1 MPITAPSSSAPSHR
15 PLAALCAPALVVLA
29 VVAGGGLF
37 AQVGGERGIIPVASS
52 TDIEVRGI
60 EVNVTGDN
68 AEDARRKGY
77 EEAQRLAW
85 KKINGPELPDSQ
97 LQSMVAAILVENE
110 QIGPRRYVA
119 RLGVI
124 FDRARVGGRL
134 GGEGG
139 VSHSAPMLTMPV
151 LLSGGTGTLFE
162 VRNAWQRAWAESQFG
177 ASTID
182 YVRPQGSGGESLL
195 LTYGQTG
202 RRSRAWWNTILDQ
215 FGAADVLVPIARLEY
230 EYPGGPVA
238 GHFTAR
244 FGPDNRWLGEF
255 DLRADG
261 PQQVPAMLE
270 QAVTRMDAIFRRALA
285 EGKLRPDPTLTLAN
299 VELTPQLRALLE
311 ESRRAEAVE
320 RALAAGEDVPAL
332 VAQPIPEGSQPA
344 AQAVVSTIVVQAATP
359 DARAFDATLS
369 GLRGVGGV
377 RGVAVTSTAI
387 GGTSVI
393 QVTFTGDVSDLA
405 AALRGAGWRV
415 TEGGSA
421 LAIAR

>member
-1 MPITAPSSSAPSHR
+1 MSSSATPSSAPSHR
-15 PLAALCAPALVVLA
+15 SLAALLAPGLLVLG
-29 VVAGGGLF
+29 VVAGGSLF

-52 TDIEVRGI
+52 SDIEVRGI
-60 EVNVTGDN
+60 EVNVIGDN

-85 KKINGPELPDSQ
+85 ARIDGPAIADSQ
-97 LQSMVAAILVENE
+97 LQGMVAAILVESE

-134 GGEGG
+134 GGEDG
-139 VSHSAPMLTMPV
+139 VAHSAPMLTLPV
-151 LLSGGTGTLFE
+151 LLSGGTGTMFE
-162 VRNAWQRAWAESQFG
+162 VRNAWQRVWAESQFG
-177 ASTID
+177 ASTIE
-182 YVRPQGSGGESLL
+182 YVRPQGAGGESLL

-230 EYPGGPVA
+230 EYPGGPVT

-244 FGPDNRWLGEF
+244 YGPDNRRLGDF
-255 DLRADG
+255 NLRVDS

-270 QAVTRMDAIFRRALA
+270 QAVARLDAIYRRALVA
-285 EGKLRPDPTLTLAN
+285 GQLRPDPTLSLAN
-299 VELTPQLRALLE
+299 VELSPELRALLD
-311 ESRRAEAVE
+311 ESLAAEAAE
-320 RALAAGEDVPAL
+320 RAIAAGEVPPSQIVEPGL
-332 VAQPIPEGSQPA
+332 EGDQPA
-344 AQAVVSTIVVQAATP
+344 SQGAINTVVVQAATP
-359 DARAFDATLS
+359 DARAFDGALA
-369 GLRGVGGV
+369 GLRSVAGV

-393 QVTFTGDVSDLA
+393 QVTFSGDISGLA
-405 AALRGAGWRV
+405 EALRAAGWRV

-421 LAIAR
+421 LAISR

>member
-1 MPITAPSSSAPSHR
+1 MPSSAPSLSASSHR
-15 PLAALCAPALVVLA
+15 SLAAFAAPALLVFGVVM
-29 VVAGGGLF
+29 AGGLL
-37 AQVGGERGIIPVASS
+37 AQVAGERGIMPVASS

-60 EVNVTGDN
+60 EVNVIGDN

-85 KKINGPELPDSQ
+85 AKIKGPAIADSQ
-97 LQSMVAAILVENE
+97 LQGRVAAILVESE

-124 FDRARVGGRL
+124 FDRARVGGML
-134 GGEGG
+134 GGADG
-139 VSHSAPMLTMPV
+139 VAHSAPMLTLPV
-151 LLSGGTGTLFE
+151 LLSGGTGTMFE
-162 VRNAWQRAWAESQFG
+162 VRNAWQRVWAESQFG

-182 YVRPQGSGGESLL
+182 YVRPQGAGGESLL

-230 EYPGGPVA
+230 EYPGGPVT

-244 FGPDNRWLGEF
+244 FGPDNRWLGDF
-255 DLRADG
+255 NLRAPN
-261 PQQVPAMLE
+261 PQGVPAMLE
-270 QAVTRMDAIFRRALA
+270 RAVTQMDAIFRRALA
-285 EGKLRPDPTLTLAN
+285 TGKLRPDPSLSLDN
-299 VELTPQLRALLE
+299 IELTPELRALLE
-311 ESRRAEAVE
+311 ESRAAEAAE
-320 RALAAGEDVPAL
+320 RAIAAGEAVPSL
-332 VAQPIPEGSQPA
+332 VAEPLLDGTAPAAQPII
-344 AQAVVSTIVVQAATP
+344 STVVVQAATP
-359 DARAFDATLS
+359 DGRAFDATLS

-393 QVTFTGDVSDLA
+393 QVTFSGDISDLA
-405 AALRGAGWRV
+405 AALRAAGWRV

-421 LAIAR
+421 LAISR

>member
-1 MPITAPSSSAPSHR
+1 MPSSVTSSSAPSHR
-15 PLAALCAPALVVLA
+15 PLVALAAPALVVLA
-29 VVAGGGLF
+29 LVTAGGLF
-37 AQVGGERGIIPVASS
+37 AQVAGERGIIPVASS

-60 EVNVTGDN
+60 EVNVSGDN
-68 AEDARRKGY
+68 AEDARRNGY
-77 EEAQRLAW
+77 LEAQRLAW
-85 KKINGPELPDSQ
+85 KKINGPAIADSQ
-97 LQSMVAAILVENE
+97 LESMVAAILVENE
-110 QIGPRRYVA
+110 QIGPRRYIA

-139 VSHSAPMLTMPV
+139 ASHSAPMLTLPV
-151 LLSGGTGTLFE
+151 LISGGTGTMFE
-162 VRNAWQRAWAESQFG
+162 VRNAWQRVWAESQFG

-182 YVRPQGSGGESLL
+182 YVRPEGAGGDSLL

-202 RRSRAWWNTILDQ
+202 RRSRAWWNTVLDQ

-230 EYPGGPVA
+230 EYPGGPVR

-244 FGPDNRWLGEF
+244 YGPDNRWLGEF
-255 DLRADG
+255 DLRAQS

-270 QAVTRMDAIFRRALA
+270 QAVTRLDGIFRRALA
-285 EGKLRPDPTLTLAN
+285 EGKLRPDPTLSFAN
-299 VELTPQLRALLE
+299 VELTPELRALLD

-320 RALAAGEDVPAL
+320 RALAAGEDVPSL
-332 VAQPIPEGSQPA
+332 VAQPVLDGVQPA
-344 AQAVVSTIVVQAATP
+344 QVAISSLVVQAATP

-387 GGTSVI
+387 GGTSVM
-393 QVTFTGDVSDLA
+393 QVTFGGDISDLA
-405 AALRGAGWRV
+405 AALRAAGWRV
-415 TEGGSA
+415 TEGGNA
-421 LAIAR
+421 LAISR

>member
-1 MPITAPSSSAPSHR
+1 MPSTTASFVAPSHR
-15 PLAALCAPALVVLA
+15 PFIALAAPVLA
-29 VVAGGGLF
+29 VLGLVAGGTLL

-68 AEDARRKGY
+68 SDDARRKGY
-77 EEAQRLAW
+77 EEAERKAW
-85 KKINGPELPDSQ
+85 ERIGGPAIGDSQ
-97 LQSMVAAILVENE
+97 LQGMVGAILIERE

-124 FDRARVGGRL
+124 FDRQRVGGAL
-134 GGEGG
+134 GAAGG
-139 VSHSAPMLTMPV
+139 AARSAPMLTLPV
-151 LLSGGTGTLFE
+151 LLSGGTGTMFE
-162 VRNAWQRAWAESQFG
+162 TRTAWQRVWAESQFG

-182 YVRPQGSGGESLL
+182 YVRPQGAGGESLL

-230 EYPGGPVA
+230 TYPGGPVN

-244 FGPDNRWLGEF
+244 YGPDNRWLGEF

-261 PQQVPAMLE
+261 PRQVPAMLE
-270 QAVTRMDAIFRRALA
+270 QAVTRLDAIFRRALA
-285 EGKLRPDPTLTLAN
+285 QGVLRPDPSLALEN
-299 VELTPQLRALLE
+299 FELTPELRALLE
-311 ESRRAEAVE
+311 ESRAAEAAE
-320 RALAAGEDVPAL
+320 RALAAGEVPTL
-332 VAQPIPEGSQPA
+332 VAETVLEGAPLPTQA
-344 AQAVVSTIVVQAATP
+344 AITTVVVQAATP
-359 DARAFDATLS
+359 DPRSFDATL
-369 GLRGVGGV
+369 GALRGVGGV

-387 GGTSVI
+387 GGTSVM
-393 QVTFTGDVSDLA
+393 QVTYAGDISNLA
-405 AALRGAGWRV
+405 AALRAAGWRV
-415 TEGGSA
+415 TEGGNA